1 MNIATTRPGVKRFS
15 PVISEIGSENY
26 AKFASA
32 IEKTTE
38 CPAKGTL
45 KRFGRNTFFGPIA
58 PISCGYERDLGNLLL
73 PPLDRCTGWQLT
85 HSAGNV
91 PICQSQPAD
100 TFQRVHLVRN
110 ACAVQTVGQR
120 VLAV

>member
-1 MNIATTRPGVKRFS
+1 M
-15 PVISEIGSENY
+15 ISETWLGELRQSRVRHRKN
-26 AKFASA
+26 SQM
-32 IEKTTE
+32 
-38 CPAKGTL
+38 PRQGDDLL
-45 KRFGRNTFFGPIA
+45 KRFGRNTFFWPIA

-73 PPLDRCTGWQLT
+73 PPLERCAGWQLT

-110 ACAVQTVGQR
+110 ACAVQ
-120 VLAV
+120 AVR